1 MQKGGTVGA
10 TDLLQEEDQVVG
22 VDYDAVSA
30 HELADFVI
38 GLLKDTERLERVGAA
53 ARRRALSY
61 SALDNGRRLAAL
73 VSSVVDAEDE
83 S

>member
-1 MQKGGTVGA
+1 MGA

-22 VDYDAVSA
+22 VDYDAVSEP
-30 HELADFVI
+30 ELADFVI
-38 GLLKDTERLERVGAA
+38 DLLGDTKRLERVGAA
-53 ARRRALSY
+53 ARRKALSY

-73 VSSVVDAEDE
+73 VSSIVGAEDE